1 MQFSCIF
8 FDIPQKS
15 STFADKLV
23 RTCKRAMCAMCA
35 QITKSTGDM
44 TTSFGYVRVAAA
56 VPHMRVADCQ
66 YNASEIK
73 KQITEAVQEGVQ
85 VVCFPELSITG
96 YTCADLFFTQQ
107 LQKDAL
113 SALEDVCT
121 FTRDLPIIVLV
132 GAPLKVDN
140 NLYNCAFVITDGEVV
155 GVVPKINLPN
165 TGEFY
170 EKRWFSSGRD
180 VLENNVNSIRPRIPT
195 IELWGND
202 VPFGIDLLFTTKDY
216 SFGIELCED
225 LWSPLPASTQLAIQG
240 AEIIFNLSS
249 SNCVTGKHAFR
260 QRMITQQS
268 ARVHCGYV
276 YTSSGIGE
284 STTDIVFSGSTYIAE
299 NGEMLEIGE
308 RFQME
313 SSMII
318 SEIDVERLRID
329 RQRNTNFTHDKH
341 GQFRHVQVAPLDEA
355 IGNEAIRREARD
367 NGPLHRHFTQ
377 TPFLP
382 KKKESDE
389 YCEDVL
395 NLQVHGLL
403 RRWQHTHTESL
414 VIGISGGLDSTLA
427 LIVSVLA
434 ADRLG
439 YNRSQVIG
447 VTMPGFGTSDRTYSN
462 AIAMME
468 ELGISIHEIPIR
480 DMATQHLNDIGHDL
494 DNHDITYEN
503 AQARIRTLVLMDLA
517 NKYNGLVVGTGDMS
531 ELALGWAT
539 YCGDQMSMYGVNA
552 GVPKTLVRYLVR
564 YAAENIFGERLR
576 EILMDV
582 IDTPVSPELLP
593 TDDEGNIAQITED
606 KVGPYELHDFFLYYF
621 LRYGFT
627 REKIAFMASMAFDGV
642 YSEEAIEHWLSLF
655 MRRFFT
661 QQFKR
666 SCLPDGP
673 KVVGVSLSPRG
684 DWRMPSDVA
693 IN

>member
-1 MQFSCIF
+1 M
-8 FDIPQKS
+8 K
-15 STFADKLV
+15 KH
-23 RTCKRAMCAMCA
+23 
-35 QITKSTGDM
+35 
-44 TTSFGYVRVAAA
+44 FGYVRVAAA

-66 YNASEIK
+66 YNATEIK
-73 KQITEAVQEGVQ
+73 KQITEAMQEGVE
-85 VVCFPELSITG
+85 VVCFPELSVTG

-107 LQKDAL
+107 LQKNAL
-113 SALEDVCT
+113 AALEDICAY
-121 FTRDLPIIVLV
+121 TRNLPIIVLV

-140 NLYNCAFVITDGEVV
+140 NLYNCAFVMTDGEVV

-180 VLENNVNSIRPRIPT
+180 VLEHNVNSIRPRIPT
-195 IELWGND
+195 IELWGSD
-202 VPFGIDLLFTTKDY
+202 VPFGIDLLFATKDY
-216 SFGIELCED
+216 SFGIEICED

-249 SNCVTGKHAFR
+249 SNCVTGKHEFR

-299 NGEMLEIGE
+299 NGDMLEIGD

-329 RQRNTNFTHDKH
+329 RQRNTNFTHDKYGH
-341 GQFRHVQVAPLDEA
+341 YRHIQVAPLDEA
-355 IGNEAIRREARD
+355 IGDEAISDEARD
-367 NGPLHRHFTQ
+367 KGPLHRHFTK

-382 KKKESDE
+382 KRKDSDA

-403 RRWQHTHTESL
+403 RRWQHTHAQSL

-427 LIVSVLA
+427 LLVCVLA

-439 YNRSQVIG
+439 YHRSQIIG
-447 VTMPGFGTSDRTYSN
+447 VTMPGFGTSNRTYTN

-468 ELGISIHEIPIR
+468 QLGISIHEIPIR
-480 DMATQHLNDIGHDL
+480 DMATQHLQDIGHDI
-494 DNHDITYEN
+494 DARDITYEN
-503 AQARIRTLVLMDLA
+503 AQARIRTRVLMDMA

-552 GVPKTLVRYLVR
+552 GVPKTLVRYIVQ
-564 YAAENIFGERLR
+564 YAAENIFGEETRA
-576 EILMDV
+576 ILMDIV
-582 IDTPVSPELLP
+582 ATPVSPELLP
-593 TDDEGNIAQITED
+593 TDEEGNIAQITED
-606 KVGPYELHDFFLYYF
+606 KVGPYELHDFFMYYF

-627 REKIAFMASMAFDGV
+627 REKIAFMAGIAFENV
-642 YSEEAIEHWLSLF
+642 YEQEVIDHWLDVF

-684 DWRMPSDVA
+684 DLRMPSDV
-693 IN
+693 NCTF

>member
-1 MQFSCIF
+1 MAS
-8 FDIPQKS
+8 K
-15 STFADKLV
+15 
-23 RTCKRAMCAMCA
+23 
-35 QITKSTGDM
+35 
-44 TTSFGYVRVAAA
+44 FGYVRVAAA
-56 VPHMRVADCQ
+56 VPRMRVADCV

-73 KQITEAVQEGVQ
+73 KQITEAVAEGIE

-107 LQKDAL
+107 LQRDAL
-113 SALEDVCT
+113 AALEDVCAYT
-121 FTRDLPIIVLV
+121 INLPIIVLV

-140 NLYNCAFVITDGEVV
+140 NLYNCAFVMTDGEVV
-155 GVVPKINLPN
+155 GVVPKVNLPN

-180 VLENNVNSIRPRIPT
+180 VLEQNVNSIRPRIPL
-195 IELWGND
+195 IELWGTD

-216 SFGIELCED
+216 SFGIEICED
-225 LWSPLPASTQLAIQG
+225 LWSPLPVSTQLAIQG

-308 RFQME
+308 RFQMD
-313 SSMII
+313 SSMVI

-341 GQFRHVQVAPLDEA
+341 GHYRHIHVAPLERSLEDGSAYRLEF
-355 IGNEAIRREARD
+355 RD
-367 NGPLHRHFTQ
+367 GGPMHRHFTK

-382 KKKESDE
+382 KKKESDA

-403 RRWQHTHTESL
+403 RRWQHTKAESL

-439 YNRSQVIG
+439 YSRSQVIG
-447 VTMPGFGTSDRTYSN
+447 VTMPGFGTSGRTYNN
-462 AIAMME
+462 ALAMME
-468 ELGISIHEIPIR
+468 ELGVSIHEVPIR
-480 DMATQHLNDIGHDL
+480 EMATQHLNDIGHDVET
-494 DNHDITYEN
+494 HDITYEN

-539 YCGDQMSMYGVNA
+539 YCGDHMSMYGVNA
-552 GVPKTLVRYLVR
+552 GVPKTLVRYMVR

-576 EILMDV
+576 EILLDV

-606 KVGPYELHDFFLYYF
+606 KVGPYELHDFFMYYY

-627 REKIAFMASMAFDGV
+627 REKIAYMAGMAFDGV
-642 YSEEAIEHWLSLF
+642 YSDEVIEHWLNVF

-684 DWRMPSDVA
+684 DLRMPSDVA
-693 IN
+693 FH

>member
-1 MQFSCIF
+1 MN
-8 FDIPQKS
+8 
-15 STFADKLV
+15 
-23 RTCKRAMCAMCA
+23 
-35 QITKSTGDM
+35 
-44 TTSFGYVRVAAA
+44 FGYVRVAAA

-66 YNASEIK
+66 YNAAAIK
-73 KQITEAVQEGVQ
+73 KQITEAVEEGVE
-85 VVCFPELSITG
+85 VICFPELSITG

-113 SALEDVCT
+113 CALEDVCAY
-121 FTRDLPIIVLV
+121 TRNLPIIVLV

-140 NLYNCAFVITDGEVV
+140 NLYNCAFVMTDGDVV

-195 IELWGND
+195 IELWGTD
-202 VPFGIDLLFTTKDY
+202 VPFGIDLLFATKDY
-216 SFGIELCED
+216 SFGIEICED

-308 RFQME
+308 RFQMA

-318 SEIDVERLRID
+318 SEIDVERMRID

-341 GQFRHVQVAPLDEA
+341 GHFRHIQVAPLEA
-355 IGNEAIRREARD
+355 MRQDDRST
-367 NGPLHRHFTQ
+367 GPVHRHFTK

-382 KKKESDE
+382 KKRDSED

-395 NLQVHGLL
+395 NLQMHGLL
-403 RRWQHTHTESL
+403 RRWQHTKAESL

-439 YNRSQVIG
+439 YSRSQVLG
-447 VTMPGFGTSDRTYSN
+447 VTMPGFGTSGRTYNN
-462 AIAMME
+462 ALALME
-468 ELGISIHEIPIR
+468 ELGVSIHEVPIR
-480 DMATQHLNDIGHDL
+480 DMATQHLQDIGHDL
-494 DNHDITYEN
+494 DTHDITYEN

-539 YCGDQMSMYGVNA
+539 YCGDHMSMYGVNA
-552 GVPKTLVRYLVR
+552 GVPKTLVRYMVR

-576 EILMDV
+576 EILLDV

-593 TDDEGNIAQITED
+593 TDEEGNIAQITED
-606 KVGPYELHDFFLYYF
+606 KVGPYELHDFFMYYY

-627 REKIAFMASMAFDGV
+627 REKIAYMACLAFEGM
-642 YSEEAIEHWLSLF
+642 YSEEVIEHWLSVF

-684 DWRMPSDVA
+684 DLRMPSDVSV
-693 IN
+693 

>member
-1 MQFSCIF
+1 MN
-8 FDIPQKS
+8 
-15 STFADKLV
+15 
-23 RTCKRAMCAMCA
+23 
-35 QITKSTGDM
+35 TK
-44 TTSFGYVRVAAA
+44 FGYVRVAAA
-56 VPHMRVADCQ
+56 VPHMRVADCK

-73 KQITEAVQEGVQ
+73 KQISEAVEEGVE
-85 VVCFPELSITG
+85 VVCFPELSVTG

-107 LQKDAL
+107 LQRDAL
-113 SALEDVCT
+113 SALEEVCAY
-121 FTRDLPIIVLV
+121 TRDLPIIVLV

-140 NLYNCAFVITDGEVV
+140 NLYNCAFVMTDGDVV
-155 GVVPKINLPN
+155 GVVPKVNLPN

-180 VLENNVNSIRPRIPT
+180 VLERNVNSIRPRIPT
-195 IELWGND
+195 IELWGTD

-216 SFGIELCED
+216 SFGIEICED

-249 SNCVTGKHAFR
+249 SNCVTGKHEFR

-299 NGEMLEIGE
+299 NGDMLEIGE

-313 SSMII
+313 SSMVI

-341 GQFRHVQVAPLDEA
+341 GHYRHIQVAPLEPDN
-355 IGNEAIRREARD
+355 GNRVSD
-367 NGPLHRHFTQ
+367 NGGPLHRHFTK

-382 KKKESDE
+382 KRKDSVE

-403 RRWQHTHTESL
+403 RRWQHTHAESL

-447 VTMPGFGTSDRTYSN
+447 VTMPGFGTSGRTYNN
-462 AIAMME
+462 ALAMME
-468 ELGISIHEIPIR
+468 ELGVSSHEVPIR
-480 DMATQHLNDIGHDL
+480 DMAIQHLNDIGHDL
-494 DNHDITYEN
+494 DTHDITYEN

-539 YCGDQMSMYGVNA
+539 YCGDHMSMYGVNA
-552 GVPKTLVRYLVR
+552 GVPKTLVRYMVR

-593 TDDEGNIAQITED
+593 TDEDGNIAQITED
-606 KVGPYELHDFFLYYF
+606 KVGPYELHDFFMYYY

-627 REKIAFMASMAFDGV
+627 REKIAYMAGMAFDGV
-642 YSEEAIEHWLSLF
+642 YSEEVIEHWLSVF

-684 DWRMPSDVA
+684 DLRMPSDVSVRG
-693 IN
+693 

>member
-1 MQFSCIF
+1 MASN
-8 FDIPQKS
+8 
-15 STFADKLV
+15 
-23 RTCKRAMCAMCA
+23 
-35 QITKSTGDM
+35 
-44 TTSFGYVRVAAA
+44 FGYVRVAAA
-56 VPHMRVADCQ
+56 VPHMRVADCV
-66 YNASEIK
+66 YNAGEIK
-73 KQITEAVQEGVQ
+73 KQISDAVAEGVE

-107 LQKDAL
+107 LQRDAL
-113 SALEDVCT
+113 LALEDVCA
-121 FTRDLPIIVLV
+121 FTRNLPIIVLV

-140 NLYNCAFVITDGEVV
+140 NLYNCAFVMTDGEVV
-155 GVVPKINLPN
+155 GVVPKVNLPN

-180 VLENNVNSIRPRIPT
+180 VLEKNVNSIHPRIPL

-216 SFGIELCED
+216 SFGIEICED
-225 LWSPLPASTQLAIQG
+225 LWSPLPVSTQLAIQG
-240 AEIIFNLSS
+240 AEIIFNPSS

-299 NGEMLEIGE
+299 NGDMLEMGD

-341 GQFRHVQVAPLDEA
+341 GHYRHIQVAPLEQALSPDSL
-355 IGNEAIRREARD
+355 ID
-367 NGPLHRHFTQ
+367 SSPKSTGPLHRHFTK

-382 KKKESDE
+382 KRRESDA
-389 YCEDVL
+389 YCEDVF
-395 NLQVHGLL
+395 NLQTHGLL
-403 RRWQHTHTESL
+403 RRWQHTHAESL

-427 LIVSVLA
+427 LLVCVMA

-447 VTMPGFGTSDRTYSN
+447 VTMPGFGTSDRTYNN
-462 AIAMME
+462 AIALME
-468 ELGISIHEIPIR
+468 QLGVSIHEIPIR
-480 DMATQHLNDIGHDL
+480 NMATQHLNDIDHDIN
-494 DNHDITYEN
+494 NHDITYEN

-552 GVPKTLVRYLVR
+552 GIPKTLVRYLVQ
-564 YAAENIFGERLR
+564 YAAENIFGEETRKTLLD
-576 EILMDV
+576 IV
-582 IDTPVSPELLP
+582 DTPVSPELLP
-593 TDDEGNIAQITED
+593 TDEDGNIAQITED
-606 KVGPYELHDFFLYYF
+606 KVGPYELHDFFMYYF

-627 REKIAFMASMAFDGV
+627 REKIAFMAGIAFDGV
-642 YSEEAIEHWLSLF
+642 YEQAVIDHWLGIF
-655 MRRFFT
+655 FRRFFT

-666 SCLPDGP
+666 SCMPDGP

>member
-1 MQFSCIF
+1 
-8 FDIPQKS
+8 
-15 STFADKLV
+15 
-23 RTCKRAMCAMCA
+23 
-35 QITKSTGDM
+35 M
-44 TTSFGYVRVAAA
+44 TTNFGYVRVAAA

-140 NLYNCAFVITDGEVV
+140 NLYNCAFVMTDGEVV

-341 GQFRHVQVAPLDEA
+341 GQFRHVQVAPLELGLEDGA
-355 IGNEAIRREARD
+355 TRLQDAALLD
-367 NGPLHRHFTQ
+367 NGRPMGYGEGPLHRHFTQ

-382 KKKESDE
+382 KKKDSDE

-403 RRWQHTHTESL
+403 RRWQHTHAESL

-427 LIVSVLA
+427 LIISVLA

-462 AIAMME
+462 ALAMME

-480 DMATQHLNDIGHDL
+480 DMATQHLNDINHDL
-494 DNHDITYEN
+494 NNHDITYEN

-642 YSEEAIEHWLSLF
+642 YSEEVIEHWLNVF

-693 IN
+693 VN

>member
-1 MQFSCIF
+1 
-8 FDIPQKS
+8 
-15 STFADKLV
+15 
-23 RTCKRAMCAMCA
+23 
-35 QITKSTGDM
+35 M

-73 KQITEAVQEGVQ
+73 KQITEAVKEGVQ

-113 SALEDVCT
+113 IALENVCA
-121 FTRDLPIIVLV
+121 FTRDLPIIILV

-140 NLYNCAFVITDGEVV
+140 NLYNCAFVMTDGEVI

-202 VPFGIDLLFTTKDY
+202 VPFGIDLLFTTRDY
-216 SFGIELCED
+216 SFGIEICED

-249 SNCVTGKHAFR
+249 SNCVTGKHVFR

-308 RFQME
+308 RFQMG

-341 GQFRHVQVAPLDEA
+341 GHYRHINVAPLELGLEDT
-355 IGNEAIRREARD
+355 RD
-367 NGPLHRHFTQ
+367 TSYNLELRGEGPLHRHFTK

-382 KKKESDE
+382 KKKESDA

-403 RRWQHTHTESL
+403 RRWEHTKAESL
-414 VIGISGGLDSTLA
+414 VVGISGGLDSTLA
-427 LIVSVLA
+427 LIVSILA

-439 YNRSQVIG
+439 YSRSQVIG
-447 VTMPGFGTSDRTYSN
+447 VTMPGFGTSDRTYNN
-462 AIAMME
+462 AIEMME

-480 DMATQHLNDIGHDL
+480 EMATQHLSDIGHDIN
-494 DNHDITYEN
+494 NHDITYEN
-503 AQARIRTLVLMDLA
+503 AQARIRTLVLMDMA

-539 YCGDQMSMYGVNA
+539 YCGDHMSMYGVNA
-552 GVPKTLVRYLVR
+552 GVPKTLVRYMVR

-593 TDDEGNIAQITED
+593 TDDNGNIAQITED

-627 REKIAFMASMAFDGV
+627 REKIAFMASIAFDGV
-642 YSEEAIEHWLSLF
+642 YSEEVINRWLDVF

-661 QQFKR
+661 HQFKR

-684 DWRMPSDVA
+684 DLRMPSDVA

>member
-1 MQFSCIF
+1 MN
-8 FDIPQKS
+8 
-15 STFADKLV
+15 
-23 RTCKRAMCAMCA
+23 
-35 QITKSTGDM
+35 TK
-44 TTSFGYVRVAAA
+44 FGYVRVAAA
-56 VPHMRVADCQ
+56 VPHMRVADCK

-73 KQITEAVQEGVQ
+73 KQISEAVEEGVE
-85 VVCFPELSITG
+85 VVCFPELSVTG

-107 LQKDAL
+107 LQRDAL
-113 SALEDVCT
+113 SALEEVCAY
-121 FTRDLPIIVLV
+121 TRDLPIIVLV

-140 NLYNCAFVITDGEVV
+140 NLYNCAFVMTDGDVV
-155 GVVPKINLPN
+155 GVVPKVNLPN

-180 VLENNVNSIRPRIPT
+180 VLERNVNSIRPRIPT
-195 IELWGND
+195 IELWGTD

-216 SFGIELCED
+216 SFGIEICED

-249 SNCVTGKHAFR
+249 SNCVTGKHEFR

-299 NGEMLEIGE
+299 NGDMLEIGE

-313 SSMII
+313 SSMVI

-341 GQFRHVQVAPLDEA
+341 GHYRHIQVAPLEPDN
-355 IGNEAIRREARD
+355 GNRVSD
-367 NGPLHRHFTQ
+367 NGGPLHRHFTQ

-382 KKKESDE
+382 KRKDSVE

-403 RRWQHTHTESL
+403 RRWQHTHAESL

-447 VTMPGFGTSDRTYSN
+447 VTMPGFGTSGRTYNN
-462 AIAMME
+462 ALAMME
-468 ELGISIHEIPIR
+468 ELGVSIHEVPIR
-480 DMATQHLNDIGHDL
+480 DMAIQHLNDIGHDL
-494 DNHDITYEN
+494 DTHDITYEN

-539 YCGDQMSMYGVNA
+539 YCGDHMSMYGVNA
-552 GVPKTLVRYLVR
+552 GVPKTLVRYMVR

-593 TDDEGNIAQITED
+593 TDEDGNIAQITED
-606 KVGPYELHDFFLYYF
+606 KVGPYELHDFFMYYY

-627 REKIAFMASMAFDGV
+627 REKIAYMAGMAFDGV
-642 YSEEAIEHWLSLF
+642 YSEAVIEHWLSVF

-684 DWRMPSDVA
+684 DLRMPSDVS
-693 IN
+693 IRG

>member
-1 MQFSCIF
+1 
-8 FDIPQKS
+8 
-15 STFADKLV
+15 
-23 RTCKRAMCAMCA
+23 
-35 QITKSTGDM
+35 M
-44 TTSFGYVRVAAA
+44 TTHFGYVRVAAA

-66 YNASEIK
+66 YNAAEIK
-73 KQITEAVQEGVQ
+73 KQITEAVQEGVE

-113 SALEDVCT
+113 AALEEVCA
-121 FTRDLPIIVLV
+121 FTRNLPIIVLV

-140 NLYNCAFVITDGEVV
+140 NLYNCAFVMTDGDVV
-155 GVVPKINLPN
+155 GVVPKVNLPN

-180 VLENNVNSIRPRIPT
+180 VLEHNINSIRPRIPT

-202 VPFGIDLLFTTKDY
+202 VPFGIDLLFTTRNY
-216 SFGIELCED
+216 SFGIEICED

-249 SNCVTGKHAFR
+249 SNCVTGKHTFR

-308 RFQME
+308 RFQMN

-341 GQFRHVQVAPLDEA
+341 GHYRHIHVAPLERSIEDGSA
-355 IGNEAIRREARD
+355 YSLEARGE
-367 NGPLHRHFTQ
+367 GPMHRHFTK

-382 KKKESDE
+382 KKKESDD

-403 RRWQHTHTESL
+403 RRWQHTHAESL

-447 VTMPGFGTSDRTYSN
+447 VTMPGFGTSDRTYQN
-462 AIAMME
+462 ALAMME
-468 ELGISIHEIPIR
+468 ELGVSIHEVPIR
-480 DMATQHLNDIGHDL
+480 DMATQHLHDIGHDIN
-494 DNHDITYEN
+494 NHDITYEN
-503 AQARIRTLVLMDLA
+503 AQARIRTLVLMNLA

-539 YCGDQMSMYGVNA
+539 YCGDHMSMYGVNA
-552 GVPKTLVRYLVR
+552 GVPKTLVRYMVR

-582 IDTPVSPELLP
+582 IATPVSPELLP
-593 TDDEGNIAQITED
+593 TDEEGNIAQITED
-606 KVGPYELHDFFLYYF
+606 KVGPYELHDFFMYYY

-627 REKIAFMASMAFDGV
+627 REKIAYMATLAFDGV
-642 YSEEAIEHWLSLF
+642 YTEEVIQHWLSVF

-684 DWRMPSDVA
+684 DLRMPSDVA

>member
-1 MQFSCIF
+1 MN
-8 FDIPQKS
+8 
-15 STFADKLV
+15 
-23 RTCKRAMCAMCA
+23 
-35 QITKSTGDM
+35 TK
-44 TTSFGYVRVAAA
+44 FGYVRVAAA
-56 VPHMRVADCQ
+56 VPHMRVADCK

-73 KQITEAVQEGVQ
+73 KQISEAVEEGVE
-85 VVCFPELSITG
+85 VVCFPELSVTG

-107 LQKDAL
+107 LQRDAL
-113 SALEDVCT
+113 SALEEVCAY
-121 FTRDLPIIVLV
+121 TRDLPIIVLV

-140 NLYNCAFVITDGEVV
+140 NLYNCAFVMTDGDVV
-155 GVVPKINLPN
+155 GVVPKVNLPN

-180 VLENNVNSIRPRIPT
+180 VLERNVNSIRPRIPT
-195 IELWGND
+195 IELWGTD

-216 SFGIELCED
+216 SFGIEICED

-249 SNCVTGKHAFR
+249 SNCVTGKHEFR

-299 NGEMLEIGE
+299 NGDMLEIGE

-313 SSMII
+313 SSMVI

-341 GQFRHVQVAPLDEA
+341 GHYRHIQVAPLEPDN
-355 IGNEAIRREARD
+355 GNRVSD
-367 NGPLHRHFTQ
+367 NGGPLHRHFTQ

-382 KKKESDE
+382 KRKDSVE

-403 RRWQHTHTESL
+403 RRWQHTHAESL

-447 VTMPGFGTSDRTYSN
+447 VTMPGFGTSGRTYNN
-462 AIAMME
+462 ALAMME
-468 ELGISIHEIPIR
+468 ELGVSIHEVPIR
-480 DMATQHLNDIGHDL
+480 DMAIQHLNDIGHDL

-539 YCGDQMSMYGVNA
+539 YCGDHMSMYGVNA
-552 GVPKTLVRYLVR
+552 GVPKTLVRYMVR

-593 TDDEGNIAQITED
+593 TDEDGNIAQITED
-606 KVGPYELHDFFLYYF
+606 KVGPYELHDFFMYYY

-627 REKIAFMASMAFDGV
+627 REKIAYMAGMAFDGV
-642 YSEEAIEHWLSLF
+642 YSEEVIEHWLSVF

-684 DWRMPSDVA
+684 DLRMPSDVSVRG
-693 IN
+693 

>member
-1 MQFSCIF
+1 M
-8 FDIPQKS
+8 K
-15 STFADKLV
+15 KH
-23 RTCKRAMCAMCA
+23 
-35 QITKSTGDM
+35 
-44 TTSFGYVRVAAA
+44 FGYVRVAAA

-66 YNASEIK
+66 YNATEIK
-73 KQITEAVQEGVQ
+73 KQITEAMQEGVE
-85 VVCFPELSITG
+85 VVCFPELSVTG

-107 LQKDAL
+107 LQKNAL
-113 SALEDVCT
+113 AALEDICAY
-121 FTRDLPIIVLV
+121 TRNLPIIVLV

-140 NLYNCAFVITDGEVV
+140 NLYNCAFVMTDGEVV

-180 VLENNVNSIRPRIPT
+180 VLEHNVNSIRPRIPT
-195 IELWGND
+195 IELWGSD
-202 VPFGIDLLFTTKDY
+202 VPFGIDLLFATKDY
-216 SFGIELCED
+216 SFGIEICED

-249 SNCVTGKHAFR
+249 SNCVTGKHEFR

-299 NGEMLEIGE
+299 NGDMLEIGD

-329 RQRNTNFTHDKH
+329 RQRNTNFTHDKYGH
-341 GQFRHVQVAPLDEA
+341 YRHIQVAPLDEA
-355 IGNEAIRREARD
+355 IGDEAIGDEARD
-367 NGPLHRHFTQ
+367 KGPLHRHFTK

-382 KKKESDE
+382 KRKDSDA

-403 RRWQHTHTESL
+403 RRWQHTHAQSL

-427 LIVSVLA
+427 LLVCVLA

-439 YNRSQVIG
+439 YHRSQIIG
-447 VTMPGFGTSDRTYSN
+447 VTMPGFGTSNRTYNN
-462 AIAMME
+462 AIALME
-468 ELGISIHEIPIR
+468 QLGISIHEIPIR
-480 DMATQHLNDIGHDL
+480 DMATQHLNDIGHDI
-494 DNHDITYEN
+494 DARDITYEN
-503 AQARIRTLVLMDLA
+503 AQARIRTLVLMDMA
-517 NKYNGLVVGTGDMS
+517 NQYNGLVVGTGDMS

-552 GVPKTLVRYLVR
+552 GVPKTLVRYIVQ
-564 YAAENIFGERLR
+564 YAAENIFGEETRA
-576 EILMDV
+576 ILMDIV
-582 IDTPVSPELLP
+582 ATPVSPELLP
-593 TDDEGNIAQITED
+593 TDEEGNIAQITED
-606 KVGPYELHDFFLYYF
+606 KVGPYELHDFFMYYF

-627 REKIAFMASMAFDGV
+627 REKIAFMAGIAFENV
-642 YSEEAIEHWLSLF
+642 YEQEVIDHWLDVF

-684 DWRMPSDVA
+684 DLRMPSDV
-693 IN
+693 NCTF

>member
-1 MQFSCIF
+1 
-8 FDIPQKS
+8 
-15 STFADKLV
+15 
-23 RTCKRAMCAMCA
+23 
-35 QITKSTGDM
+35 M
-44 TTSFGYVRVAAA
+44 TTHFGYVRVAAA

-66 YNASEIK
+66 YNAAEIK
-73 KQITEAVQEGVQ
+73 KQITEAVQEGVE

-113 SALEDVCT
+113 AALEEVCA
-121 FTRDLPIIVLV
+121 FTRNLPIIVLV

-140 NLYNCAFVITDGEVV
+140 NLYNCAFVMTDGDVV
-155 GVVPKINLPN
+155 GVVPKVNLPN

-180 VLENNVNSIRPRIPT
+180 VLEHNINSIRPRIPT

-202 VPFGIDLLFTTKDY
+202 VPFGIDLLFTTRNY
-216 SFGIELCED
+216 SFGIEICED

-249 SNCVTGKHAFR
+249 SNCVTGKHTFR

-308 RFQME
+308 RFQMN

-341 GQFRHVQVAPLDEA
+341 GHYRHIHVAPLERSIEDGSA
-355 IGNEAIRREARD
+355 YSLEARGE
-367 NGPLHRHFTQ
+367 GPMHRHFTK

-382 KKKESDE
+382 KKKESDD

-403 RRWQHTHTESL
+403 RRWQHTHAESL

-447 VTMPGFGTSDRTYSN
+447 VTMPGFGTSDRTYQN
-462 AIAMME
+462 ALAMME
-468 ELGISIHEIPIR
+468 ELGVSIHEVPIR
-480 DMATQHLNDIGHDL
+480 DMATQHLHDIGHDIN
-494 DNHDITYEN
+494 NHDITYEN
-503 AQARIRTLVLMDLA
+503 AQARIRTLVLMNLA

-539 YCGDQMSMYGVNA
+539 YCGDHMSMYGVNA
-552 GVPKTLVRYLVR
+552 GVPKTLVRYMVR

-582 IDTPVSPELLP
+582 IATPVSPELLP
-593 TDDEGNIAQITED
+593 TDEEGNIAQITED
-606 KVGPYELHDFFLYYF
+606 KVGPYELHDFFMYYY

-627 REKIAFMASMAFDGV
+627 REKIAYMATMAFDGV
-642 YSEEAIEHWLSLF
+642 YTEEVIQHWLNVF

-684 DWRMPSDVA
+684 DLRMPSDVA

>member
-1 MQFSCIF
+1 
-8 FDIPQKS
+8 
-15 STFADKLV
+15 
-23 RTCKRAMCAMCA
+23 
-35 QITKSTGDM
+35 M

-56 VPHMRVADCQ
+56 VPQMRVADCQ

-73 KQITEAVQEGVQ
+73 KQITEAIHEGVQ
-85 VVCFPELSITG
+85 VICFPELSITG

-113 SALEDVCT
+113 AALEDVCA

-140 NLYNCAFVITDGEVV
+140 NLYNCAFVMTDGDVI

-202 VPFGIDLLFTTKDY
+202 IPFGIDLLFTTKDY
-216 SFGIELCED
+216 CFGIELCED

-284 STTDIVFSGSTYIAE
+284 STTDIVFSGSTYISE
-299 NGEMLEIGE
+299 NGDMLEIGD
-308 RFQME
+308 RFQLE
-313 SSMII
+313 SNMII

-341 GQFRHVQVAPLDEA
+341 GHYRHIQVAPLERSLEDGSAYSLEFRDE
-355 IGNEAIRREARD
+355 
-367 NGPLHRHFTQ
+367 GPLHRHFTK

-403 RRWQHTHTESL
+403 RRWQHTHAESL

-439 YNRSQVIG
+439 YSRSQVIG
-447 VTMPGFGTSDRTYSN
+447 VTMPGFGTSDRTYNN
-462 AIAMME
+462 AIQMME
-468 ELGISIHEIPIR
+468 ELGVSMHEIPIR
-480 DMATQHLNDIGHDL
+480 EMATQHLQDIGHDI
-494 DNHDITYEN
+494 NTHDITYEN

-539 YCGDQMSMYGVNA
+539 YCGDHMSMYGVNA
-552 GVPKTLVRYLVR
+552 GIPKTLVRYIVR
-564 YAAENIFGERLR
+564 YAAENIFAERLR
-576 EILMDV
+576 EILLDI

-593 TDDEGNIAQITED
+593 TDEEGNIAQITED
-606 KVGPYELHDFFLYYF
+606 KVGPYELHDFFMYYF

-627 REKIAFMASMAFDGV
+627 REKIAFMASMAFDGIYTNEV
-642 YSEEAIEHWLSLF
+642 INHWLGIF

-684 DWRMPSDVA
+684 DWRMPSDASVKV
-693 IN
+693 

>member
-1 MQFSCIF
+1 
-8 FDIPQKS
+8 
-15 STFADKLV
+15 
-23 RTCKRAMCAMCA
+23 
-35 QITKSTGDM
+35 M

-56 VPHMRVADCQ
+56 VPHMRVADCH
-66 YNASEIK
+66 YNANEIK
-73 KQITEAVQEGVQ
+73 KQITEAVNEGVQ

-121 FTRDLPIIVLV
+121 FTRNLPIIVLV

-140 NLYNCAFVITDGEVV
+140 NLYNCAFVMTDGDVV

-180 VLENNVNSIRPRIPT
+180 VLEHNVNSIRPRIPT

-202 VPFGIDLLFTTKDY
+202 VPFGIDLLSATKDY
-216 SFGIELCED
+216 SFGIEICED

-240 AEIIFNLSS
+240 AEIIFNPSS
-249 SNCVTGKHAFR
+249 SNCVTGKHQFR

-299 NGEMLEIGE
+299 NGEMLKIGD

-341 GQFRHVQVAPLDEA
+341 GHYRHIQVAPLEQCLEDGASAYSLEFKVK
-355 IGNEAIRREARD
+355 G
-367 NGPLHRHFTQ
+367 GPLHRHFTK

-382 KKKESDE
+382 KKNNQEE

-395 NLQVHGLL
+395 NLQTNGLL
-403 RRWQHTHTESL
+403 RRWQHTHAESL

-427 LIVSVLA
+427 LLVCVLA

-439 YNRSQVIG
+439 YRREQVIG
-447 VTMPGFGTSDRTYSN
+447 VTMPGFGTSNRTYNN
-462 AIAMME
+462 AIALME
-468 ELGISIHEIPIR
+468 QLGVSIHEIPIR
-480 DMATQHLNDIGHDL
+480 DMATQHLQDIGHDI
-494 DNHDITYEN
+494 DQHDITYEN
-503 AQARIRTLVLMDLA
+503 AQARIRTLVLMDRA
-517 NKYNGLVVGTGDMS
+517 NKYHGLVVGTGDMS

-552 GVPKTLVRYLVR
+552 GIPKTLVRYIVQ
-564 YAAENIFGERLR
+564 YAAENIFGEETRK
-576 EILMDV
+576 ILLDIV
-582 IDTPVSPELLP
+582 DTPVSPELLP
-593 TDDEGNIAQITED
+593 TDEEGNIAQITED
-606 KVGPYELHDFFLYYF
+606 KVGPYELHDFFMYYF

-627 REKIAFMASMAFDGV
+627 REKIAFMAGIAFEGV
-642 YSEEAIEHWLSLF
+642 YEQEVIEHWLGVF

-693 IN
+693 IS

>member
-1 MQFSCIF
+1 
-8 FDIPQKS
+8 
-15 STFADKLV
+15 
-23 RTCKRAMCAMCA
+23 
-35 QITKSTGDM
+35 M

-140 NLYNCAFVITDGEVV
+140 NLYNCAFVMTDGEVV

-341 GQFRHVQVAPLDEA
+341 GQFRHVQVAPLELGLEDGA
-355 IGNEAIRREARD
+355 TRLQDAALLD
-367 NGPLHRHFTQ
+367 NGRPMGYGEGPLHRHFTQ

-403 RRWQHTHTESL
+403 RRWQHTHAESL
-414 VIGISGGLDSTLA
+414 VIGVSGGLDSTLA

-468 ELGISIHEIPIR
+468 ELGVSIHEIPIR

-494 DNHDITYEN
+494 NNHDITYEN

-576 EILMDV
+576 DILMDV

-642 YSEEAIEHWLSLF
+642 YSEEVIEHWLSVF

-684 DWRMPSDVA
+684 DWRMPSDA
-693 IN
+693 TLS

>member
-1 MQFSCIF
+1 
-8 FDIPQKS
+8 
-15 STFADKLV
+15 
-23 RTCKRAMCAMCA
+23 
-35 QITKSTGDM
+35 M

-56 VPHMRVADCQ
+56 VPQMRVADCQ

-73 KQITEAVQEGVQ
+73 KQITEAIHEGVQ
-85 VVCFPELSITG
+85 VICFPELSITG

-113 SALEDVCT
+113 AALEDVCA

-140 NLYNCAFVITDGEVV
+140 NLYNCAFVMTDGDVI

-202 VPFGIDLLFTTKDY
+202 IPFGIDLLFTTKDY
-216 SFGIELCED
+216 CFGIELCED

-299 NGEMLEIGE
+299 NGDMLEIGD
-308 RFQME
+308 RFQLE
-313 SSMII
+313 SNMII

-341 GQFRHVQVAPLDEA
+341 GHYRHIQVAPLERSLADGSAYSLEFRDE
-355 IGNEAIRREARD
+355 
-367 NGPLHRHFTQ
+367 GPLHRHFTK

-403 RRWQHTHTESL
+403 RRWQHTHAESL

-439 YNRSQVIG
+439 YSRSQVIG
-447 VTMPGFGTSDRTYSN
+447 VTMPGFGTSDRTYNN
-462 AIAMME
+462 AIQMME
-468 ELGISIHEIPIR
+468 ELGVSMHEIPIR
-480 DMATQHLNDIGHDL
+480 DMTTQHLQDIGHDI
-494 DNHDITYEN
+494 NTHDITYEN

-539 YCGDQMSMYGVNA
+539 YCGDHMSMYGVNA
-552 GVPKTLVRYLVR
+552 GIPKTLVRYIVR
-564 YAAENIFGERLR
+564 YAAENIFAERLR
-576 EILMDV
+576 DILLDI

-593 TDDEGNIAQITED
+593 TDEEGNIAQITED
-606 KVGPYELHDFFLYYF
+606 KVGPYELHDFFMYYF

-642 YSEEAIEHWLSLF
+642 YTNEVINHWLGVF

-684 DWRMPSDVA
+684 DWRMPSDASVKV
-693 IN
+693 

>member
-1 MQFSCIF
+1 
-8 FDIPQKS
+8 
-15 STFADKLV
+15 
-23 RTCKRAMCAMCA
+23 
-35 QITKSTGDM
+35 M
-44 TTSFGYVRVAAA
+44 TTNFGYVRVAAA

-341 GQFRHVQVAPLDEA
+341 GQFRHVQVAPLELGLEDGA
-355 IGNEAIRREARD
+355 TRLQDAALLD
-367 NGPLHRHFTQ
+367 NGRPMGYGEGPLHRHFTQ

-382 KKKESDE
+382 KKKDSDE

-403 RRWQHTHTESL
+403 RRWQHTHAESL

-642 YSEEAIEHWLSLF
+642 YSEEVIEHWLNVF

>member
-1 MQFSCIF
+1 M
-8 FDIPQKS
+8 
-15 STFADKLV
+15 
-23 RTCKRAMCAMCA
+23 AMN
-35 QITKSTGDM
+35 
-44 TTSFGYVRVAAA
+44 FGYVRVAAA

-66 YNASEIK
+66 YNAAAIK
-73 KQITEAVQEGVQ
+73 KQITEAVEEGVE
-85 VVCFPELSITG
+85 VICFPELSITG

-113 SALEDVCT
+113 CALEDVCAY
-121 FTRDLPIIVLV
+121 TRNLPIIVLV

-140 NLYNCAFVITDGEVV
+140 NLYNCAFVMTDGDVV

-195 IELWGND
+195 IELWGTD
-202 VPFGIDLLFTTKDY
+202 VPFGIDLLFATKDY
-216 SFGIELCED
+216 SFGIEICED

-308 RFQME
+308 RFQMA

-318 SEIDVERLRID
+318 SEIDVERMRID

-341 GQFRHVQVAPLDEA
+341 GHFRHIQVAPLEA
-355 IGNEAIRREARD
+355 MRQDDRST
-367 NGPLHRHFTQ
+367 GPVHRHFTK

-382 KKKESDE
+382 KKRDSED

-395 NLQVHGLL
+395 NLQMHGLL
-403 RRWQHTHTESL
+403 RRWQHTKAESL

-439 YNRSQVIG
+439 YSRSQVLG
-447 VTMPGFGTSDRTYSN
+447 VTMPGFGTSGRTYNN
-462 AIAMME
+462 ALALME
-468 ELGISIHEIPIR
+468 ELGVSIHEVPIR
-480 DMATQHLNDIGHDL
+480 DMATQHLQDIGHDL
-494 DNHDITYEN
+494 DTHDITYEN

-539 YCGDQMSMYGVNA
+539 YCGDHMSMYGVNA
-552 GVPKTLVRYLVR
+552 GVPKTLVRYMVR

-576 EILMDV
+576 EILLDV

-593 TDDEGNIAQITED
+593 TDEEGNIAQITED
-606 KVGPYELHDFFLYYF
+606 KVGPYELHDFFMYYY

-627 REKIAFMASMAFDGV
+627 REKIAYMACLAFEGM
-642 YSEEAIEHWLSLF
+642 YSEEVIEHWLSVF

-684 DWRMPSDVA
+684 DLRMPSDVCV
-693 IN
+693 

>member
-1 MQFSCIF
+1 MN
-8 FDIPQKS
+8 
-15 STFADKLV
+15 
-23 RTCKRAMCAMCA
+23 
-35 QITKSTGDM
+35 TK
-44 TTSFGYVRVAAA
+44 FGYVRVAAA
-56 VPHMRVADCQ
+56 VPHMRVADCK

-73 KQITEAVQEGVQ
+73 KQISEAVEEGVE
-85 VVCFPELSITG
+85 VVCFPELSVTG

-107 LQKDAL
+107 LQRDAL
-113 SALEDVCT
+113 SALEEVCAY
-121 FTRDLPIIVLV
+121 TRDLPIIVLV

-140 NLYNCAFVITDGEVV
+140 NLYNCAFVMTDGDVV
-155 GVVPKINLPN
+155 GVVPKVNLPN

-180 VLENNVNSIRPRIPT
+180 VLERNVNSIRPRIPT
-195 IELWGND
+195 IELWGTD

-216 SFGIELCED
+216 SFGIEICED

-249 SNCVTGKHAFR
+249 SNCVTGKHEFR

-299 NGEMLEIGE
+299 NGDMLEIGE

-313 SSMII
+313 SSMVI

-341 GQFRHVQVAPLDEA
+341 GHYRHIQVAPLEPDN
-355 IGNEAIRREARD
+355 GNRVSD
-367 NGPLHRHFTQ
+367 NGGPLHRHFTQ

-382 KKKESDE
+382 KRKDSVE

-403 RRWQHTHTESL
+403 RRWQHTHADSL

-447 VTMPGFGTSDRTYSN
+447 VTMPGFGTSGRTYNN
-462 AIAMME
+462 ALAMME
-468 ELGISIHEIPIR
+468 ELGVSIHEVPIR
-480 DMATQHLNDIGHDL
+480 DMAIQHLNDIGHDL
-494 DNHDITYEN
+494 DTHDITYEN

-539 YCGDQMSMYGVNA
+539 YCGDHMSMYGVNA
-552 GVPKTLVRYLVR
+552 GVPKTLVRYMVR
-564 YAAENIFGERLR
+564 YAAENIFGEQLR

-593 TDDEGNIAQITED
+593 TDEDGNIAQITED
-606 KVGPYELHDFFLYYF
+606 KVGPYELHDFFMYYY

-627 REKIAFMASMAFDGV
+627 REKIAYMAGMAFDGV
-642 YSEEAIEHWLSLF
+642 YSEAVIEHWLSVF

-684 DWRMPSDVA
+684 DLRMPSDVSVRG
-693 IN
+693 

>member
-1 MQFSCIF
+1 
-8 FDIPQKS
+8 
-15 STFADKLV
+15 
-23 RTCKRAMCAMCA
+23 
-35 QITKSTGDM
+35 M

-73 KQITEAVQEGVQ
+73 KQITESVQEGVQ

-121 FTRDLPIIVLV
+121 FTRDLPIIVLI

-140 NLYNCAFVITDGEVV
+140 NLYNCAFVMTDGEVI

-341 GQFRHVQVAPLDEA
+341 GQFRHVQVAPLELGLEDSA
-355 IGNEAIRREARD
+355 TRLQDAALLDNGRPIGYGE
-367 NGPLHRHFTQ
+367 GPLHRHFTQ

-382 KKKESDE
+382 KKKDSDE

-403 RRWQHTHTESL
+403 RRWQHTHAESL

-462 AIAMME
+462 ALAMME

-494 DNHDITYEN
+494 NNHDITYEN

-576 EILMDV
+576 DILMDV

-642 YSEEAIEHWLSLF
+642 YSEEVIEHWLNVF

>member
-1 MQFSCIF
+1 M
-8 FDIPQKS
+8 
-15 STFADKLV
+15 
-23 RTCKRAMCAMCA
+23 
-35 QITKSTGDM
+35 
-44 TTSFGYVRVAAA
+44 TSFGYVRVAAA

-121 FTRDLPIIVLV
+121 FTRDLPIIVLI

-341 GQFRHVQVAPLDEA
+341 GQFRHVQVAPLERSLEDGSAYSLEFR
-355 IGNEAIRREARD
+355 GE
-367 NGPLHRHFTQ
+367 GPMHRHFTQ

-382 KKKESDE
+382 KKKDSDE

-403 RRWQHTHTESL
+403 RRWQHTHAESL

-462 AIAMME
+462 ALAMME
-468 ELGISIHEIPIR
+468 ELGVSIHEIPIR
-480 DMATQHLNDIGHDL
+480 DMATQHLNDINHDL
-494 DNHDITYEN
+494 NNHDITYEN

-627 REKIAFMASMAFDGV
+627 REKIAFMANMAFDGV
-642 YSEEAIEHWLSLF
+642 YSEEAIEHWLSVF
-655 MRRFFT
+655 MHRFFT

>member
-1 MQFSCIF
+1 
-8 FDIPQKS
+8 
-15 STFADKLV
+15 
-23 RTCKRAMCAMCA
+23 
-35 QITKSTGDM
+35 M

-73 KQITEAVQEGVQ
+73 KQITESVQEGVQ

-140 NLYNCAFVITDGEVV
+140 NLYNCAFVMTDGEVI
-155 GVVPKINLPN
+155 GIVPKINLPN

-299 NGEMLEIGE
+299 NGDMLEIGE

-341 GQFRHVQVAPLDEA
+341 GQYRHIQVAPLEPSLEDGA
-355 IGNEAIRREARD
+355 TRLQNAALLD
-367 NGPLHRHFTQ
+367 NGRPMGYGEGPLHRHFTQ

-382 KKKESDE
+382 KKKDSDE

-480 DMATQHLNDIGHDL
+480 DMATQHLNDINHDL
-494 DNHDITYEN
+494 NNHDITYEN

-576 EILMDV
+576 DILMDV

-642 YSEEAIEHWLSLF
+642 YSEEVIEHWLNVF

>member
-1 MQFSCIF
+1 
-8 FDIPQKS
+8 
-15 STFADKLV
+15 
-23 RTCKRAMCAMCA
+23 
-35 QITKSTGDM
+35 
-44 TTSFGYVRVAAA
+44 
-56 VPHMRVADCQ
+56 
-66 YNASEIK
+66 
-73 KQITEAVQEGVQ
+73 
-85 VVCFPELSITG
+85 
-96 YTCADLFFTQQ
+96 
-107 LQKDAL
+107 
-113 SALEDVCT
+113 
-121 FTRDLPIIVLV
+121 
-132 GAPLKVDN
+132 
-140 NLYNCAFVITDGEVV
+140 
-155 GVVPKINLPN
+155 
-165 TGEFY
+165 
-170 EKRWFSSGRD
+170 
-180 VLENNVNSIRPRIPT
+180 
-195 IELWGND
+195 
-202 VPFGIDLLFTTKDY
+202 VPFGIDLLFATKDY
-216 SFGIELCED
+216 SFGIEICED

-249 SNCVTGKHAFR
+249 SNCVTGKHEFR

-299 NGEMLEIGE
+299 NGDMLEIGD

-329 RQRNTNFTHDKH
+329 RQRNTNFTHDKYGH
-341 GQFRHVQVAPLDEA
+341 YRHIQVAPLDEA
-355 IGNEAIRREARD
+355 RD
-367 NGPLHRHFTQ
+367 KGPLHRHFTK

-382 KKKESDE
+382 KRKDSDA

-403 RRWQHTHTESL
+403 RRWQHTHAQSL

-427 LIVSVLA
+427 LLVCVLA

-439 YNRSQVIG
+439 YHRSQIIG
-447 VTMPGFGTSDRTYSN
+447 VTMPGFGTSNRTYTN

-468 ELGISIHEIPIR
+468 QLGISIHEIPIR
-480 DMATQHLNDIGHDL
+480 DMATQHLQDIGHDV
-494 DNHDITYEN
+494 DARDITYEN
-503 AQARIRTLVLMDLA
+503 AQARIRTLVLMDMA

-552 GVPKTLVRYLVR
+552 GVPKTLVRYIVQ
-564 YAAENIFGERLR
+564 YAAENIFGEETRA
-576 EILMDV
+576 ILMDIV
-582 IDTPVSPELLP
+582 ATPVSPELLP
-593 TDDEGNIAQITED
+593 TDEEGNIAQITED
-606 KVGPYELHDFFLYYF
+606 KVGPYELHDFFMYYF

-627 REKIAFMASMAFDGV
+627 REKIAFMAGIAFENV
-642 YSEEAIEHWLSLF
+642 YKQEVIDHWLDVF

-684 DWRMPSDVA
+684 DLRMPSDV
-693 IN
+693 NCTF